1 MAIQFVPL
9 ESLTLEDDSP
19 EHATAARRK
28 KDDEDDDDDD
38 GHETTTKAQESTF
51 AFVPAAHFG
60 TPLTRFVAP

>member
-28 KDDEDDDDDD
+28 KDDEDDDDD